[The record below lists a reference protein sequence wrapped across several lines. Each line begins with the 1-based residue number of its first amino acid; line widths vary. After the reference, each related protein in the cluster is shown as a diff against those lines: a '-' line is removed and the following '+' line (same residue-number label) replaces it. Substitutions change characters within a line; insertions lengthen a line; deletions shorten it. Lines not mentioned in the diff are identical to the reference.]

1 MHQGLGAIHQHEEFD
16 GMKCWPLRGYPQQSP
31 KDGPPDSFTAPGCRR
46 YIFHHQW
53 RVLER
58 LSQSLGGGED
68 VVTYM
73 TFKRWW
79 FRDLPKNM
87 SKVAEKQLILSMILL
102 RYAKEQVTL
111 VNLTMEFIR
120 NIYFYHHVWPFDHH
134 PSHLTSPRPIL
145 VTGSQPILVCLGWVL
160 SNRYG
165 KPPIF
170 GEA

>member
-1 MHQGLGAIHQHEEFD
+1 MAWNVDHWGDIPNSLPKMDPQI
-16 GMKCWPLRGYPQQSP
+16 PL
-31 KDGPPDSFTAPGCRR
+31 PPPVAGGTF
-46 YIFHHQW
+46 FHHQR